1 MSSEVQHNYI
11 YVPFRPGDTVRCT
24 RHYEKEKAYL
34 TKTKLNPSPIF
45 GKTYMVSEVTIGYN
59 GEVWLGLYG
68 IGDGKA
74 GWSAKSFELKSTGAK
89 KKEKDKEKEKGRM
102 IRI

>member
-1 MSSEVQHNYI
+1 MSPERDDYI
-11 YVPFRPGDTVRCT
+11 YVAFRPGDVVKCT

-34 TKTKLNPSPIF
+34 PNKDCPKF
-45 GKTYMVSEVTIGYN
+45 GKTYIVSEITIGYN

-68 IGDGKA
+68 VGSGVA
-74 GWSAKSFELKSTGAK
+74 GWSAKNFEAKLKKG
-89 KKEKDKEKEKGRM
+89 KKETVPVGRM